1 MKKPTPEMEKKKQS
15 FLAVIKW
22 CSTEAGA
29 RVVFDPACTCPC
41 ADVDKKVITMPTRV
55 NVRSMDSTLG
65 TIIHEAM
72 HIKHTP
78 KWLNDLVRDSIDKKI
93 FNALEDQRIE
103 TYAVG
108 QLRALKYFLK
118 QTILEVKR
126 DIDQDLDLGYKVLVN
141 IAGHVSDIKVFDDYN
156 TKRSE
161 FDNKVMLDKLKKE
174 YRSIFTVTMKKSFIE
189 NVHELYKLIDEFRK
203 VYGFPPADP
212 SKKEQK
218 QVQPIVGAGIGPYKA
233 DIRGEA
239 NGQAMQAKAGN
250 QPAPGC
256 GKDIEGEMDLSDI
269 LMQVDLNAQAKLRI
283 KETLKKSLETVID
296 EGNQLN
302 TDNLCALLTGDIDD
316 VFIDTKIEKKT
327 RTKVYFLM
335 DKSGSMDEV
344 MNNPEAGIQGLEVET
359 KRKDLAIAAF
369 KAVEEVILEVK
380 DMYGMD
386 IDYENFVFADH
397 CEKVPSF
404 DKINVYVGGGT
415 DIVHAFK
422 KVISHVQKDDPANKR
437 IVVVLTDGEIGSCD
451 HDMVELINKEAQDIR
466 VVIAGIGEAVRY
478 APKLIRHNIVSPNN
492 AEAVLIEAFEECL

>member
-1 MKKPTPEMEKKKQS
+1 MIKPTPEMEKKKQS

-78 KWLNDLVRDSIDKKI
+78 KWLNELVRDSIDKNI

-118 QTILEVKR
+118 QTITEVR
-126 DIDQDLDLGYKVLVN
+126 RSINNDIDLGYKVLVN

-335 DKSGSMDEV
+335 DRSGSMDTI
-344 MNNPEAGIQGLEVET
+344 MNNPEAGITGLAVET
-359 KRKDLAIAAF
+359 KRRDLAIAAF

-397 CEKVPSF
+397 CEQVKSLSQP
-404 DKINVYVGGGT
+404 VYVGGGT
-415 DIVHAFK
+415 NIVHAFK